1 MMATGLCRGADAV
14 PMRLWPGPAPG
25 DVGNLGEEMD
35 PTTAKD
41 PVLPG
46 GPTLRVTNV
55 SVPTITVYHPPAEK
69 DTGAAVMV
77 FPGGSYVRLAMNVEG
92 TEICSWLNS
101 VGVTAV
107 LLKYRVPMREGLP
120 RYTAALQDAQ
130 RAMGLVRLHAREW
143 GIDPNRLGTVGFSAG
158 ADLSAVLCKGYGAR
172 TYPRL
177 DNADDLSCLPNF
189 QMLIYPGWLSKGK
202 GLELNPEVAVSEKT
216 PPSFL
221 VQAEDDPVHVENVLI
236 YALALRQAK
245 VPMELN
251 VYPKGGHGYGMR
263 PTGNLVASWPK
274 RAGEWMANQGF
285 LDRN

>member
-1 MMATGLCRGADAV
+1 MLAGLSQGAEPV
-14 PMRLWPGPAPG
+14 SMRLWPGSAPG
-25 DVGNLGEEMD
+25 DAGNLGEERD
-35 PTTAKD
+35 PTTPKD

-46 GPTLRVTNV
+46 GPTLRVTDV
-55 SVPTITVYHPPAEK
+55 SVPTITVYRPQADT
-69 DTGAAVMV
+69 DTGAVVMV

-92 TEICSWLNS
+92 TEVCSWLNS

-130 RAMGLVRLHAREW
+130 RAVGLVRLHAREW
-143 GIDPNRLGTVGFSAG
+143 GIDPDRLGTVGFSAG
-158 ADLSAVLCKGYGAR
+158 ADLSAVLCARYAAR

-177 DNADDLSCLPNF
+177 DSADDLSCLPDF
-189 QMLIYPGWLSKGK
+189 QMLIYPGWLSSGK
-202 GLELNPEVAVSEKT
+202 GTELNPEVAVGAKT

-221 VQAEDDPVHVENVLI
+221 VQTEDDPVHVENVLF

-285 LDRN
+285 LGRN

>member
-1 MMATGLCRGADAV
+1 M
-14 PMRLWPGPAPG
+14 GP
-25 DVGNLGEEMD
+25 ERD

-55 SVPTITVYHPPAEK
+55 SVPTMTVYRPLAEK
-69 DTGAAVMV
+69 DTGAIVMV
-77 FPGGSYVRLAMNVEG
+77 FPGGSYVRLTVNVEG
-92 TEICSWLNS
+92 TEVCSWLNS
-101 VGVTAV
+101 LGVTAV

-130 RAMGLVRLHAREW
+130 RAVGLVRLHAREW
-143 GIDPNRLGTVGFSAG
+143 GVDPDRLGTVGFSAG
-158 ADLSAVLCKGYGAR
+158 ADLSAVLCASYSAR

-177 DNADDLSCLPNF
+177 DGADDLSCLPDF
-189 QMLIYPGWLSKGK
+189 QMLIYPGWLANGR
-202 GLELNPEVAVSEKT
+202 GVELNPEVAVGEKT

-221 VQAEDDPVHVENVLI
+221 VQAEDDPVHVENVI
-236 YALALRQAK
+236 CYALALKQAK

-263 PTGNLVASWPK
+263 PTGNLVASWPQ
-274 RAGEWMANQGF
+274 RAGEWMASRGI
-285 LDRN
+285 LSRN

>member
-1 MMATGLCRGADAV
+1 MMTAVVCLGAEPV
-14 PMRLWPGPAPG
+14 TLRLWPGAGPG
-25 DVGNLGEEMD
+25 DLVANGTESD
-35 PTTAKD
+35 PTTARD

-46 GPTLRVTNV
+46 GPTIRVTNV
-55 SVPTITVYHPPAEK
+55 SVPTITVYRPPADK

-77 FPGGSYVRLAMNVEG
+77 FPGGSFVRLAMNVEG
-92 TEICSWLNS
+92 TEVCSWLNS
-101 VGVTAV
+101 LGVTGV

-130 RAMGLVRLHAREW
+130 RAVGLVRLHSAEW

-158 ADLSAVLCKGYGAR
+158 ADLTAVLCTSYGAR

-177 DNADDLSCLPNF
+177 DAADDLSCLPNF

-202 GLELNPEVAVSEKT
+202 GVELNPEVAVGEKT
-216 PPSFL
+216 PPTFL
-221 VQAEDDPVHVENVLI
+221 AQTEDDPVHVENVLC
-236 YALALRQAK
+236 YALALRHAK

-285 LDRN
+285 LGRN